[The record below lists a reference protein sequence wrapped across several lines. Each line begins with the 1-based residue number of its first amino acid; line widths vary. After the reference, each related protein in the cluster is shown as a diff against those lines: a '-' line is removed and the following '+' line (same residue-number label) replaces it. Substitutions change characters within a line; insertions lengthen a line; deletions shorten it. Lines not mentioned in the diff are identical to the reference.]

1 MQLNDEIRKFNQ
13 GDNVAFE
20 NIVKIMNRD
29 INKIVC
35 KYKIPGHDRDDMRSI
50 ALQELLDCLQVRKLK
65 RGTGYKKTLNANDPE
80 IKNKNF
86 IKAAINYRLI
96 RELRSTKSNIRVGYD
111 IPFLQENGDHY
122 RDRKGKPL
130 YIGVIFYNNQAY
142 LIENMKN
149 TKVVLN
155 ISQDYINKSTTEYD
169 MKNPIDSSVSFD
181 LVIDDQDNEH
191 DIRNTLEF
199 NESNRLFKVEQQ
211 NINISIL
218 KDTVATSLINN
229 IHKQIINNLL
239 EKSNNIYELKDYIK
253 NNRKQ
258 VHSVKHILRS
268 FLL

>member
-1 MQLNDEIRKFNQ
+1 
-13 GDNVAFE
+13 
-20 NIVKIMNRD
+20 
-29 INKIVC
+29 
-35 KYKIPGHDRDDMRSI
+35 
-50 ALQELLDCLQVRKLK
+50 
-65 RGTGYKKTLNANDPE
+65 
-80 IKNKNF
+80 
-86 IKAAINYRLI
+86 
-96 RELRSTKSNIRVGYD
+96 
-111 IPFLQENGDHY
+111 
-122 RDRKGKPL
+122 
-130 YIGVIFYNNQAY
+130 
-142 LIENMKN
+142 MKN